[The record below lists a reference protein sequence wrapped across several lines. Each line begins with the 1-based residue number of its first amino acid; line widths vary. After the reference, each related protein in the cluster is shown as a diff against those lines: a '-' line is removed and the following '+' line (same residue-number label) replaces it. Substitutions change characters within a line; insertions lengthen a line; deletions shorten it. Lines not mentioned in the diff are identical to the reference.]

1 MQSSW
6 FSTSPL
12 AQKYLECVKDH
23 YDEMSIT
30 GEYPHLDYIKLR
42 VIESQPLKHEKEDT
56 VQFLK
61 NFQRTTVDF
70 ISQQDGEQSRMKAR
84 YYLAHLLSHYHV
96 EGNRSKHPPA
106 RGILSHDHF
115 LQRHQKPLH
124 IVFGPPG
131 VGKTSLSRHI
141 CSKFTSAPQSSSFPL
156 VLLFYLR
163 EKRVAEAKSL
173 SDLLSCYGLPGD
185 DLDHKEL
192 ARLIMRN
199 KGNGIQILLDG
210 LDERQDLLKD
220 ESSMVTRLLKG
231 ELKEAQI
238 MVTCR
243 PGIVTQLSKLWHR
256 ARLYEVQGFGP
267 KEVKEYT
274 ESFFLK
280 EGDPSAAT
288 KLHSALADR
297 PDLVGSTYI
306 PLNLWL
312 ICSVFSFKNYTLPDT
327 LTRCYTALFT
337 QLLQRQAEK
346 EGLETAGGDMLEELP
361 ASMLAT
367 LDCLS
372 RLSYLCFLKE
382 ELVFDEEIVITTCLS
397 SHAHLKSTFDG
408 MSLLHVHPK
417 KHGVKDHL
425 TFNFLHS
432 TYQEYLCA
440 RHLLTAMSEKEQT
453 AFWKANISNP
463 RFAMVFRLYCGLS
476 QLQVKGVQ
484 EIVKGQKLPSMCDDH
499 DRCLLFLFY
508 ALHESGNTQL
518 TTAIV
523 GQLDSA
529 LTFELV
535 LSQYDFHVVQYCLSK
550 AAHLR
555 RMRFGKYDTYLSSEF
570 AIPCVSSVASTNAL
584 TTLEL
589 RLSSFTL
596 FGECNLCPGVLSHH
610 YALKDQVRLGWLEVW
625 PCGACLTMLHIHYSS
640 CG

>member
-1 MQSSW
+1 MQASW

-12 AQKYLECVKDH
+12 AQKYLECVRDH

-42 VIESQPLKHEKEDT
+42 VIESQPSQHKKEDT

-70 ISQQDGEQSRMKAR
+70 ISQHDDDRLHIIPSDHQ
-84 YYLAHLLSHYHV
+84 AHLLSHDY
-96 EGNRSKHPPA
+96 
-106 RGILSHDHF
+106 F
-115 LQRHQKPLH
+115 LQRHEKPLH

-131 VGKTSLSRHI
+131 VGKTSFSRHI

-199 KGNGIQILLDG
+199 KGNGIQILFDG
-210 LDERQDLLKD
+210 LDERHDLLKD
-220 ESSMVTRLLKG
+220 ESSIVTRLLKG

-238 MVTCR
+238 IVTCR

-256 ARLYEVQGFGP
+256 ASLYEVQGFGP
-267 KEVKEYT
+267 KEVKKYT

-327 LTRCYTALFT
+327 LTQCYTALFT

-346 EGLETAGGDMLEELP
+346 EGLETAVGDTLEGLP

-372 RLSYLCFLKE
+372 WLSYLCFLKE
-382 ELVFDEEIVITTCLS
+382 ELVFDEEMVVTTCLS
-397 SHAHLKSTFDG
+397 SHAHLKTTFDG

-417 KHGVKDHL
+417 KHGAKDHL

-453 AFWKANISNP
+453 DIWKDNISNP

-476 QLQVKGVQ
+476 HLQVKGVQ
-484 EIVKGQKLPSMCDDH
+484 EIVKGQKLPSECDDD
-499 DRCLLFLFY
+499 DRRLLFLFY

-523 GQLDSA
+523 SQLDSA
-529 LTFELV
+529 LTFDLL
-535 LSQYDFHVVQYCLSK
+535 LSQYDCYVVQYCLSK

-555 RMRFGKYDTYLSSEF
+555 RMKFGYQSSEF
-570 AIPCVSSVASTNAL
+570 AIPCVSSVAATNAL
-584 TTLEL
+584 TSLKL

-596 FGECNLCPGVLSHH
+596 SGECNVCPVHCPTIMYRWINYYCWVG
-610 YALKDQVRLGWLEVW
+610 
-625 PCGACLTMLHIHYSS
+625 
-640 CG
+640 

>member
-12 AQKYLECVKDH
+12 AQKYLECVRDH

-30 GEYPHLDYIKLR
+30 GEYPHLDNIKLR
-42 VIESQPLKHEKEDT
+42 VIESQPSQHKKEDT

-70 ISQQDGEQSRMKAR
+70 ISQQDGDHCLLMPEYDESDSEFFTSNSDDDITGG
-84 YYLAHLLSHYHV
+84 LAGSSH
-96 EGNRSKHPPA
+96 
-106 RGILSHDHF
+106 LSHDHF
-115 LQRHQKPLH
+115 LQRRDKPLH

-131 VGKTSLSRHI
+131 VGKTSFSRHI

-163 EKRVAEAKSL
+163 ERRVAEAKSL
-173 SDLLSCYGLPGD
+173 SDLLLCYGLPD
-185 DLDHKEL
+185 QKLDYDTLSE
-192 ARLIMRN
+192 IITDG
-199 KGNGIQILLDG
+199 KGRGIQIIFDG
-210 LDERQDLLKD
+210 LDERQVLLKD
-220 ESSMVTRLLKG
+220 ESSIVTRLLKG

-256 ARLYEVQGFGP
+256 ASLYEVQGFGP
-267 KEVKEYT
+267 KKVKEYT

-327 LTRCYTALFT
+327 LTQCYTALFT

-346 EGLETAGGDMLEELP
+346 EELETAVGDTLEELP

-372 RLSYLCFLKE
+372 RLSHLCFLKE
-382 ELVFDEEIVITTCLS
+382 ELVFDEEMVVTTCLS
-397 SHAHLKSTFDG
+397 SHAHLKTTFDG

-432 TYQEYLCA
+432 THQEYLCA

-453 AFWKANISNP
+453 DFWKANISNP

-484 EIVKGQKLPSMCDDH
+484 EIVKGQKLPSRCDDH
-499 DRCLLFLFY
+499 NRRLLFLFY

-523 GQLDSA
+523 SQLDSA
-529 LTFELV
+529 LTFKLL
-535 LSQYDFHVVQYCLSK
+535 LSQYDFYVVQYCLSK

-555 RMRFGKYDTYLSSEF
+555 SMWFWKHDTYQSSQF

-584 TTLEL
+584 TSLV
-589 RLSSFTL
+589 LSLSTFTL
-596 FGECNLCPGVLSHH
+596 SGECNVCPVHCPTIMYRRINYYCWVG
-610 YALKDQVRLGWLEVW
+610 
-625 PCGACLTMLHIHYSS
+625 
-640 CG
+640 

>member
-1 MQSSW
+1 MQASW

-12 AQKYLECVKDH
+12 AQKYLECVRDH
-23 YDEMSIT
+23 CDDMSIT

-42 VIESQPLKHEKEDT
+42 VIESQPSQHKNEDN

-61 NFQRTTVDF
+61 NFQRATVDF
-70 ISQQDGEQSRMKAR
+70 ISQQDGDMLESDESDSEFFLSDSNDDVACR
-84 YYLAHLLSHYHV
+84 LAGSSH
-96 EGNRSKHPPA
+96 
-106 RGILSHDHF
+106 LSHDHF
-115 LQRHQKPLH
+115 LQRHKKPLH

-131 VGKTSLSRHI
+131 VGKTSFSRHI
-141 CSKFTSAPQSSSFPL
+141 HSKFSSAPQSSSFPL
-156 VLLFYLR
+156 VLLYYLR

-173 SDLLSCYGLPGD
+173 SDLLSCYGLPDD

-192 ARLIMRN
+192 AQLIMRN
-199 KGNGIQILLDG
+199 KGNGIQMIFDG
-210 LDERQDLLKD
+210 LDECQGLLKD
-220 ESSMVTRLLKG
+220 ESFIVTRLLKG
-231 ELKEAQI
+231 ELREAQI

-243 PGIVTQLSKLWHR
+243 PGSVTQLSKLWHR
-256 ARLYEVQGFGP
+256 ASLYEVQGFGP

-327 LTRCYTALFT
+327 LTQCYTALLT
-337 QLLQRQAEK
+337 QLLQHQAEK
-346 EGLETAGGDMLEELP
+346 ERLETAVGDTLEELH

-372 RLSYLCFLKE
+372 RLSYLCFLRE
-382 ELVFDEEIVITTCLS
+382 ELVFDEEMVITTCLS
-397 SHAHLKSTFDG
+397 SHAHLKTTFDG

-432 TYQEYLCA
+432 THQEYLCA

-463 RFAMVFRLYCGLS
+463 RFAMVFRFYCGLS

-484 EIVKGQKLPSMCDDH
+484 EILKGQKLPSECDDH
-499 DRCLLFLFY
+499 DRHLLFLFY

-523 GQLDSA
+523 SQLGSE
-529 LTFELV
+529 LTFTLF
-535 LSQYDFHVVQYCLSK
+535 LSQYDWYVIQYCLSK
-550 AAHLR
+550 TAHLR
-555 RMRFGKYDTYLSSEF
+555 RMEFGLPTYQSSEF

-584 TTLEL
+584 ASLEL

-596 FGECNLCPGVLSHH
+596 SGECKVCPVHCPTIMYRNQL
-610 YALKDQVRLGWLEVW
+610 LLLGWLEVW
-625 PCGACLTMLHIHYSS
+625 PCGACLTMLHLHYSS

>member
-12 AQKYLECVKDH
+12 AQKYLECVRDH

-42 VIESQPLKHEKEDT
+42 VIESQPSQHKKEDT

-70 ISQQDGEQSRMKAR
+70 ISQQDGDHCLLMPEYDESDSEFFTSNSDDDITGG
-84 YYLAHLLSHYHV
+84 LAGSSH
-96 EGNRSKHPPA
+96 
-106 RGILSHDHF
+106 LSHDHF
-115 LQRHQKPLH
+115 LQRHDKPLH

-131 VGKTSLSRHI
+131 VGKTSFSRHI

-199 KGNGIQILLDG
+199 KGNGIQIIFDG

-220 ESSMVTRLLKG
+220 ESSVVTRLLKG

-256 ARLYEVQGFGP
+256 ASLYEVQGFGP
-267 KEVKEYT
+267 KKVKEYT

-327 LTRCYTALFT
+327 LTQCYTALFT

-346 EGLETAGGDMLEELP
+346 EELETAVGDMLEELP

-382 ELVFDEEIVITTCLS
+382 ELVFDEKRVVTTCLS
-397 SHAHLKSTFDG
+397 SHAHLKTTFDG

-432 TYQEYLCA
+432 THQEYLCA

-484 EIVKGQKLPSMCDDH
+484 EIVKGQKLPSRYDDH
-499 DRCLLFLFY
+499 NRRLLFLFY

-523 GQLDSA
+523 SQLDSA
-529 LTFELV
+529 LTFDLL
-535 LSQYDFHVVQYCLSK
+535 LSQYDFYVVQYCLSK

-555 RMRFGKYDTYLSSEF
+555 SMRFWKYGIYQSSEF

-584 TTLEL
+584 TSLV
-589 RLSSFTL
+589 LSLSTFTL
-596 FGECNLCPGVLSHH
+596 SGECNVCPVHCPTIMYRKINSYCWVG
-610 YALKDQVRLGWLEVW
+610 
-625 PCGACLTMLHIHYSS
+625 
-640 CG
+640 

>member
-1 MQSSW
+1 MYGASSHLPMQASW

-12 AQKYLECVKDH
+12 AQKYLECVRDH

-42 VIESQPLKHEKEDT
+42 VIGTQPSQHKKEDT

-70 ISQQDGEQSRMKAR
+70 ISQQDGNRLHIIPSDHHT
-84 YYLAHLLSHYHV
+84 HL
-96 EGNRSKHPPA
+96 
-106 RGILSHDHF
+106 LSHDHF

-131 VGKTSLSRHI
+131 VGKTSFSRHI
-141 CSKFTSAPQSSSFPL
+141 CSKFSSAPQSSSFPI

-173 SDLLSCYGLPGD
+173 SDLLSCYGLPD
-185 DLDHKEL
+185 QKLDYDTLSE
-192 ARLIMRN
+192 IITDS
-199 KGNGIQILLDG
+199 KGRGIQIIFDG

-220 ESSMVTRLLKG
+220 KSSIVTRLLKG

-238 MVTCR
+238 VVTCR

-256 ARLYEVQGFGP
+256 ASLYEVQGFGP

-280 EGDPSAAT
+280 EGDPSATT
-288 KLHSALADR
+288 KLHTALADR

-327 LTRCYTALFT
+327 LTQCYTALFT

-346 EGLETAGGDMLEELP
+346 EGLETAVGDMLEELP

-382 ELVFDEEIVITTCLS
+382 ELVFDEEMVITTCLS
-397 SHAHLKSTFDG
+397 SQAHLKTTFDG

-453 AFWKANISNP
+453 AFWKDNISNP

-476 QLQVKGVQ
+476 KLQVKGVQ
-484 EIVKGQKLPSMCDDH
+484 AIVKGQELPSTCDDD
-499 DRCLLFLFY
+499 DRRLLFLFY

-523 GQLDSA
+523 SQLDSA
-529 LTFELV
+529 LTFMLL
-535 LSQYDFHVVQYCLSK
+535 LSQYDFYVVQYCLSK
-550 AAHLR
+550 TTHLR
-555 RMRFGKYDTYLSSEF
+555 WMRFLKYDTYQSSEF

-584 TTLEL
+584 TSLK
-589 RLSSFTL
+589 LSLATFTL
-596 FGECNLCPGVLSHH
+596 SGECNVCPVHCPTIMYRRINSYCWVG
-610 YALKDQVRLGWLEVW
+610 
-625 PCGACLTMLHIHYSS
+625 
-640 CG
+640 

>member
-12 AQKYLECVKDH
+12 AQKYLECVRDH

-42 VIESQPLKHEKEDT
+42 VIESQPSQHKKEDT

-70 ISQQDGEQSRMKAR
+70 ISQQDGEQPRIKAR
-84 YYLAHLLSHYHV
+84 NYLSYLDRHLFMSDASDREFSLNDSDDDIARRLAGSSH
-96 EGNRSKHPPA
+96 
-106 RGILSHDHF
+106 LSHDHF

-131 VGKTSLSRHI
+131 VGKTSFSRHI

-173 SDLLSCYGLPGD
+173 SNLLSCYGLPGD

-199 KGNGIQILLDG
+199 KGNGIQIIFDG
-210 LDERQDLLKD
+210 LDERHELLKE
-220 ESSMVTRLLKG
+220 ESSIVTRLLKG

-274 ESFFLK
+274 KSFFIK
-280 EGDPSAAT
+280 DGDPSAAT

-312 ICSVFSFKNYTLPDT
+312 ICFVFSFKNYTLPDT
-327 LTRCYTALFT
+327 LTQCYTALFT

-346 EGLETAGGDMLEELP
+346 EGLETAVGDTLEKLP

-367 LDCLS
+367 LGCLS
-372 RLSYLCFLKE
+372 QLSYLCFLKE
-382 ELVFDEEIVITTCLS
+382 ELVFDEEMVITTCLS

-408 MSLLHVHPK
+408 MSLLQVHPK

-440 RHLLTAMSEKEQT
+440 RHLFTAMSEEEQT

-463 RFAMVFRLYCGLS
+463 RFGMVFRLYCGLS

-484 EIVKGQKLPSMCDDH
+484 EIVKGQKLPSRCSDH
-499 DRCLLFLFY
+499 DRRLLLLFY
-508 ALHESGNTQL
+508 ALHESGNTEL

-523 GQLDSA
+523 SQLDSK
-529 LTFELV
+529 LTFWLH
-535 LSQYDFHVVQYCLSK
+535 LSQYDFYVVQYCLSK
-550 AAHLR
+550 ASHLR
-555 RMRFGKYDTYLSSEF
+555 RMKFGEYDTYQSSEF

-584 TTLEL
+584 TSLK
-589 RLSSFTL
+589 LSLASFTL
-596 FGECNLCPGVLSHH
+596 SGECNVCPVH
-610 YALKDQVRLGWLEVW
+610 YPTLVCRRINYYCWFG
-625 PCGACLTMLHIHYSS
+625 
-640 CG
+640 